1 MIAARPQSPGPQQPP
16 HNPGRFFKIGDPENP
31 LLYCRPLAPCCEQ
44 TFRLKKPVRVTLLAN
59 RDLASNF
66 ALNLLLP
73 ELSQRHELQVLC
85 SDQVGSRPT
94 AAGLD
99 TVKFFEQTLPNE
111 LLFPLIDAQKIEGE
125 LLTFRGLSRY
135 LDKPI
140 ASLNHPN
147 TKEGL
152 SRLAATRPDIVMCI
166 RYGCILDMDALSIPR
181 LGVLNLHSGKLPEYR
196 GVMATFWAMLA
207 GDDELC
213 TTLHW
218 IHDATIDTGPII
230 SIQSTVREQSACYLS
245 NTLRLYPT
253 GCEAAISAINAV
265 AAGDTLSLLERPASA
280 RYFSFPD
287 ETALAEG
294 QSAGLQWVNPDFVAR
309 FLSRYQP

>member
-1 MIAARPQSPGPQQPP
+1 M
-16 HNPGRFFKIGDPENP
+16 
-31 LLYCRPLAPCCEQ
+31 
-44 TFRLKKPVRVTLLAN
+44 RVTLLAN

-94 AAGLD
+94 TPGLD

-111 LLFPLIDAQKIEGE
+111 LLFPLIDAQKVEGE

-135 LDKPI
+135 LAKPI

-152 SRLAATRPDIVMCI
+152 SRLAATSPDLVMSI

-181 LGVLNLHSGKLPEYR
+181 LGVLNLHSGTLPEYR
-196 GVMATFWAMLA
+196 GVMATYWAMLA
-207 GDDELC
+207 GDNELC

-230 SIQSTVREQSACYLS
+230 SIQGTAREPSACYLS
-245 NTLRLYPT
+245 NTLGLYPT
-253 GCEAAISAINAV
+253 GCEAAIWAINAV
-265 AAGDTLSLLERPASA
+265 AAGETLPVLERSGSA
-280 RYFSFPD
+280 RYFSYPD
-287 ETALAEG
+287 ETALVEG
-294 QSAGLQWVNPDFVAR
+294 QSAGLLWANPDFVAA
-309 FLSRYQP
+309 FLSRYQPHLAE